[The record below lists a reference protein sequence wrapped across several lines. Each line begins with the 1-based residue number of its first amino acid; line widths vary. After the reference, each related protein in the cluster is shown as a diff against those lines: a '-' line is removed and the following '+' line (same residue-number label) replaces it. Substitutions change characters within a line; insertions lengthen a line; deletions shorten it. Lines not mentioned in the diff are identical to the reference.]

1 MPGRLLMPVEAAVVT
16 MAAEAPDKPAGGL
29 RPVDLAV
36 NNRLHN
42 GVQLIRR
49 QQAKL
54 ADEIDF
60 LSADG
65 AQILR
70 HLPGMVIIG
79 IGVIVIADDIHIGVG
94 QRKRI
99 NFLIGAIHHQL
110 MRGPLFNPRRGLMQ
124 EIGVGILQLVTGF
137 PGHDRLFIIIGAAGD
152 GICPGDN
159 LADHIQIGFEGLAI
173 GPIKVFRFFM
183 IERRQL
189 LAPAP
194 PPPVVDKRQDQ
205 TQSLFIRF
213 GNHVVIHPHGFLIQ
227 PRHAVRRFRRQNMGL
242 APAGL
247 IKFLLHRQHVD
258 ALGFRPGLHHR
269 LDPVL
274 LLLGRW
280 PFKVLSPAARV
291 CPAGAAGVVFNA
303 VQLRRVDPGE
313 TKHLVAVLEG
323 GAVASDKVR
332 KVRALGGQRPAG
344 PQRGQQP
351 HQQQVFHRL
360 HRSLSLEPDLGLYAE
375 VNGIGRATAGIPAG
389 GDGIGVPVVVTV

>member
-94 QRKRI
+94 QRKGI
-99 NFLIGAIHHQL
+99 DFLIGTIHHQL
-110 MRGPLFNPRRGLMQ
+110 MRGPFFNPRRGLMQ

-152 GICPGDN
+152 GICPGDD

-205 TQSLFIRF
+205 SQSLFIRF

-280 PFKVLSPAARV
+280 PFKVLPPAARV

-303 VQLRRVDPGE
+303 V
-313 TKHLVAVLEG
+313 
-323 GAVASDKVR
+323 
-332 KVRALGGQRPAG
+332 
-344 PQRGQQP
+344 
-351 HQQQVFHRL
+351 
-360 HRSLSLEPDLGLYAE
+360 
-375 VNGIGRATAGIPAG
+375 
-389 GDGIGVPVVVTV
+389 